1 MIERAKLADLPLL
14 FANKMDARVSP
25 HDDKSVGWISGA

>member
-1 MIERAKLADLPLL
+1 MILTRQARYLALP

>member
-1 MIERAKLADLPLL
+1 MTERDKLADLPLL

-25 HDDKSVGWISGA
+25 HETPLDGLA

>member
-1 MIERAKLADLPLL
+1 MILTRQARYLALL

-25 HDDKSVGWISGA
+25 HDDSPQGGLA